1 MLRPYTCIVLI
12 AAVFLA
18 PACNGT
24 SHTGSNSP
32 SEPGPGKVA
41 SETILHRSI
50 PGQGGSQIREA
61 ARDEASWTVLWN
73 RLREGGGEGFLPAQP
88 PAVDFS
94 RDMVIAAAMETQ
106 SCVSRVT
113 LRGVVQGRGE
123 LVVDLLEEPPAPNC
137 VCITSERPLH
147 IVRLRRSADPVR
159 FEVTRGEVRC
169 GGGAT

>member
-1 MLRPYTCIVLI
+1 MLRPYTCMALI

-24 SHTGSNSP
+24 SHPERSSP
-32 SEPGPGKVA
+32 SEPGPGNAANIAV
-41 SETILHRSI
+41 ETILQRSI
-50 PGQGGSQIREA
+50 PGQGGGQLRDT
-61 ARDEASWTVLWN
+61 ARDEAAWTALWN

-88 PAVDFS
+88 PAVDFG

-106 SCVSRVT
+106 SCVSRITV
-113 LRGVVQGRGE
+113 RGVVQGHGE

-147 IVRLRRSADPVR
+147 VVRLRRSADKVR
-159 FEVTRGEVRC
+159 FAVTRGEVKC
-169 GGGAT
+169 G